1 MELVV
6 KNPKFLCFHL
16 IVLWLIREKI
26 MKENSKNYTHLNLLV
41 KIEKREAEVRIIGL
55 GYVGLPLEIHF
66 GQQGSM

>member
-1 MELVV
+1 
-6 KNPKFLCFHL
+6 
-16 IVLWLIREKI
+16 
-26 MKENSKNYTHLNLLV
+26 MKENSKNSTHLNLLD